1 MKKSKSLI
9 GLFSC
14 LVLVFTSCSN
24 IATNSDDETLQNND
38 STSAIEI
45 GDELVYG
52 EEFNLKELYADQA
65 RSAEI
70 SEDDMI
76 DMVYFSVC
84 PLTVDEVYAVNEKL
98 GFLNPI
104 EMNKNILQ
112 TCDAESLIFKKNVEI
127 TDDSTAE
134 DLLNLGINYYYIL
147 SKTEFDEIKDL
158 LENVTVI
165 EEYSMIEEE
174 SDETTEAME
183 EISLNKVNRSIFTNR
198 SISGTVKYSISGT
211 TLPEIGRASCRERV

>member
-112 TCDAESLIFKKNVEI
+112 T
-127 TDDSTAE
+127 TA
-134 DLLNLGINYYYIL
+134 
-147 SKTEFDEIKDL
+147 
-158 LENVTVI
+158 VQ
-165 EEYSMIEEE
+165 
-174 SDETTEAME
+174 
-183 EISLNKVNRSIFTNR
+183 
-198 SISGTVKYSISGT
+198 
-211 TLPEIGRASCRERV
+211 